1 MYKFTGRVSNELHAF
16 GMLIKEPWQQLFMNM
31 IHRLPVVRQNCL
43 TCSRPDMHISL
54 LLDVKQRRGVHY

>member
-1 MYKFTGRVSNELHAF
+1 
-16 GMLIKEPWQQLFMNM
+16 M

-54 LLDVKQRRGVHY
+54 PLDVKQHRGVHYLIPLFFRILSKNTNLTELKKTQKMQEK